1 MNRRTS
7 GFTLVELV
15 IGMVA
20 LGIACTSVLGLLV
33 SQTAAYK
40 DPIYRQTGIQI
51 AKKVRQELR
60 TVRFDEKSDPSGGM
74 WRCGEEVDGI
84 NLGDCSQPSQ
94 FGRDGS
100 EKAYIYDLDDF
111 DDFKSSE
118 LCSSK
123 LVAGCDGDFLPAS
136 FFYPESS
143 SDQKLAEALEGY
155 FVRIEIL
162 AQSVPTAEGTED
174 TEDKDIE
181 NASEG
186 KLGRFTVRQRD
197 GAEVTYSVFMAN
209 I

>member
-20 LGIACTSVLGLLV
+20 LGIACTSVLGILA
-33 SQTAAYK
+33 SQTAAYR

-60 TVRFDEKSDPSGGM
+60 TVRFDEKSDPSGGL
-74 WRCGEEVDGI
+74 WRCGEEIDGI
-84 NLGDCSQPSQ
+84 GLGDCSQTSK

-100 EKAYIYDLDDF
+100 ETAYIYDLDDF

-118 LCSSK
+118 LCKS
-123 LVAGCDGDFLPAS
+123 VAGCADGDFLPAS

-143 SDQKLAEALEGY
+143 SDQELAEALEGY
-155 FVRIEIL
+155 FVRIEIS
-162 AQSVPTAEGTED
+162 AQSVPTAGGTED
-174 TEDKDIE
+174 ILFSSGE

-186 KLGRFTVRQRD
+186 KLARFTVRQRD
-197 GAEVTYSVFMAN
+197 GTEVEYSVFMAN

>member
-74 WRCGEEVDGI
+74 WRCGEELDGI
-84 NLGDCSQPSQ
+84 GLGDCTQTEH
-94 FGRDGS
+94 FGLDGTEGAS
-100 EKAYIYDLDDF
+100 VYDLDDF

-118 LCSSK
+118 LCNKSVS
-123 LVAGCDGDFLPAS
+123 GCADRDFLPAS

-162 AQSVPTAEGTED
+162 AQSVPTAGGTEV
-174 TEDKDIE
+174 EFSSGE
-181 NASEG
+181 NATAG
-186 KLGRFTVRQRD
+186 KLARFTVRQRD
-197 GAEVTYSVFMAN
+197 GTEVEYSVFMAN